1 MAEHNEVE
9 VGNRQSAVATRV
21 VWSAAT
27 DPGRFRK
34 NNEDT
39 FLSLILDGEG
49 VFRLG
54 KFGEAPLSQQDF
66 VFAVSDGMGGANA
79 GEFASRISVE
89 QITRLMPRSFRLA
102 AVGFSFGFQD
112 ILGEV
117 FDRIHSE
124 ITLLSQSYEEL
135 NGMGATLS
143 LCWIRPGWMYFAHVG
158 DSRIYHLPR
167 DGGIHQLSEDH
178 THVGWMFREGQ
189 LTEREARQHEG
200 RNALQQSLGG
210 KNQHLSPQFG
220 SIRYEPGDA
229 FLLCTDGLVEGLW
242 DKGMERIVRNPPPY
256 LEGRVGERLVR
267 EAVETDG
274 RDNTTA
280 MLVELRSESL

>member
-1 MAEHNEVE
+1 MPDSDEVMADTVRPEFPS
-9 VGNRQSAVATRV
+9 RVA
-21 VWSAAT
+21 WSAST

-34 NNEDT
+34 NNEDA

-79 GEFASRISVE
+79 GEFASRIAVE
-89 QITRLMPRSFRLA
+89 QITRLLPSSFRLA
-102 AVGFSFGFQD
+102 AGGFSLGFQD
-112 ILGEV
+112 VLGEL
-117 FDRIHSE
+117 FEQIHSE
-124 ITLLSQSYEEL
+124 LTLLGTSYEEL

-143 LCWIRPGWMYFAHVG
+143 LCWLRPGWMYFAHVG
-158 DSRIYHLPR
+158 DSRIYYLPKG
-167 DGGIHQLSEDH
+167 GGIQQLSEDH
-178 THVGWMFREGQ
+178 THVGWMLRKGQ

-220 SIRYEPGDA
+220 SIHYEAGDA
-229 FLLCTDGLVEGLW
+229 FLLCSDGLVEGLW
-242 DKGMERIVRNPPPY
+242 DKGMERIVRNASSY
-256 LEGRVGERLVR
+256 LSGRVAEGLVK
-267 EAVETDG
+267 EAIETDG

-280 MLVELRSESL
+280 VLVELL

>member
-1 MAEHNEVE
+1 MTEPNEVDGGE
-9 VGNRQSAVATRV
+9 GLSTFATRV

-49 VFRLG
+49 VCRLG
-54 KFGEAPLSQQDF
+54 KFGEAPLSEQDF

-79 GEFASRISVE
+79 GDFASRISVE
-89 QITRLMPRSFRLA
+89 QITGLMPRSFRLA
-102 AVGFSFGFQD
+102 AGGFSFGFQD

-117 FDRIHSE
+117 FERIHRE

-135 NGMGATLS
+135 HGMGATLS

-158 DSRIYHLPR
+158 DSRIYHLPAG
-167 DGGIHQLSEDH
+167 GGIRQVSEDH
-178 THVGWMFREGQ
+178 THVGWMLREGQ
-189 LTEREARQHEG
+189 LSEREAREHEG

-229 FLLCTDGLVEGLW
+229 FLLCSDGLVEGLW
-242 DKGMERIVRNPPPY
+242 DKGMERIVRNPPPH
-256 LEGRVGERLVR
+256 LNGRVGERLVQ

-280 MLVELRSESL
+280 MLIELHSASG